1 VPIVYPG
8 GIDSFNEPSLPETT
22 PLSESGTGTRN
33 HVEHHADLGNAVVA
47 LEQNASFKDHD
58 HSGDGTTE
66 HGVKLAQANTHQS
79 SSAPASLSSALTFG
93 DTDKS
98 RFSLHHTLAVRNAAD
113 LGTADND
120 VPANGWKA
128 AAFNHTHDFNGP
140 SILNQPMRICT
151 STTRPVN
158 PAYGTIIY
166 ETDSNVVRVW
176 AKISSTGLMPSTSDG
191 TPYWQ
196 ILPIANVPM
205 FKAESRMDQEL
216 IPVYPNALEFTHI
229 LSDFIWSATGIQ
241 RFMAVSSNETL
252 PISSWSYTVRASN
265 SGSYTLTYNGATT
278 ASLPWDATAA
288 SVHAALVTAL
298 SADPSSITVNVD
310 TTGPFFTVYT
320 KAFTVFFDA
329 PIPKSTLTGNN
340 INLAG
345 AINTA
350 LLGPYA
356 VSPNTQ
362 YYGQYA
368 WRSARATPGTN
379 QSDRGPNG
387 GIAITIP
394 EPGVYDVRSTIH
406 WHPNRTYHDQ
416 SMIAILVN
424 NKDIGRKNWEFTRG
438 PYIPVWL
445 GPTATALPGF
455 AQTTKLAFSWR
466 FQAGD
471 TLRVVVRHNGYRNSF
486 LWYNSGS
493 VDANSKQT
501 CDVEVEFRAP

>member
-1 VPIVYPG
+1 VGIVYPG
-8 GIDSFNEPSLPETT
+8 GIDSFNEPSLPEST
-22 PLSESGTGTRN
+22 PLSEAGTGTRN
-33 HVEHHADLGNAVVA
+33 HVEHHRDLGNAVVA
-47 LEQNASFKDHD
+47 IEQNAAFKDHD
-58 HSGDGTTE
+58 HSGSGSTA
-66 HGVKLAQANTHQS
+66 HGNKLAQANTHQNADTD
-79 SSAPASLSSALTFG
+79 SSASSI
-93 DTDKS
+93 
-98 RFSLHHTLAVRNAAD
+98 HHTLGARNAAD
-113 LGTADND
+113 LGVADANLTA
-120 VPANGWKA
+120 GQWKA
-128 AAFNHTHDFNGP
+128 AAANHTHDYNGL
-140 SILNQPMRICT
+140 SLINQPLRLCT

-158 PAYGTIIY
+158 PAFGTIIY

-176 AKISSTGLMPSTSDG
+176 AKISPTGMMPSTSEG

-205 FKAESRMDQEL
+205 FKAESRMEQEL

-229 LSDFIWSATGIQ
+229 LSDFIWAATGIQ

-252 PISSWSYTVRASN
+252 PVSSWSYTVRATN
-265 SGSYTLTYNGATT
+265 SGNYKLTYNGLTT
-278 ASLPWDATAA
+278 ANIPWNATAA
-288 SVHAALVTAL
+288 AVQAALATAL
-298 SADPSSITVNVD
+298 SLPAVPATAGAASASDITVIEE

-320 KAFTVFFDA
+320 KVFTVFFDA
-329 PIPKSTLTGNN
+329 PIANSTLTGTNV
-340 INLAG
+340 NLAG

-368 WRSARATPGTN
+368 WRSAPSGGT
-379 QSDRGPNG
+379 
-387 GIAITIP
+387 AITIP

-406 WHPNRTYHDQ
+406 WHPDRTFHDQ

-424 NKDIGRKNWEFTRG
+424 DVDIGRKNWEFTRG

-493 VDANSKQT
+493 IDANSKQT